1 LHILFKNNLKLNFSV
16 VEWINMTMTPDTAA
30 AVPRFEDCV
39 STDPVF
45 AALQKEREAFQ
56 TYSDIL
62 AGLARVAAFSSETPS
77 DDLLEQQVAGLP
89 NLEAAEANASAALV
103 EAEQELLA
111 TKPASIQ
118 GAAALLGFLRKHL
131 SEDPDINP
139 VLEALG
145 NIQTLLNGSD
155 SSCVVR
161 YNRGYL

>member
-1 LHILFKNNLKLNFSV
+1 
-16 VEWINMTMTPDTAA
+16 MTMTPDTAA
-30 AVPRFEDCV
+30 AVSRFEDCV
-39 STDPVF
+39 LTDPVF
-45 AALQKEREAFQ
+45 AAIQKEREAFQ
-56 TYSDIL
+56 AYSDTL
-62 AGLARVAAFSSETPS
+62 AGLARIGAFSSDMPS
-77 DDLLEQQVAGLP
+77 DELLEQQAARLP
-89 NLEAAEANASAALV
+89 DLEAAEAKASAALV

-145 NIQTLLNGSD
+145 NIQALLNGSD
-155 SSCVVR
+155 HSYAVR